1 MARYPLG
8 GDVELGPILVKNG
21 AGVLS
26 DADGGLVLTI
36 QNPDATTTAYSSLTH
51 DSLGTYHQNLLTAS
65 LTQLGHYQWKSAA
78 SVGGSVGVG
87 FGEFDIFDP
96 FEVQL
101 LSLQDAKDALR
112 IPQLNTTNDT
122 KLLRKM
128 ASIESDIEMLIGG
141 PVITRQ
147 ITERVELTSGYTAL
161 VLRKRPVVS
170 VVSITSVASG
180 GALSIADME
189 VDPVAN
195 IVRRKLGLPFYGPY
209 FTWMPIMTVV
219 YTAGLGTTAPP
230 AIAEAAEMILIH
242 QWTTQR
248 GAAPVPGQGGGDTVA
263 MPGMEYGIPGMAAEK
278 LSPFMQEAFI

>member
-8 GDVELGPILVKNG
+8 QTITIPITVKDGNG
-21 AGVLS
+21 ALT
-26 DADGGLVLTI
+26 DADGGVTLLS
-36 QNPDATTTAYSSLTH
+36 NLPDATTKTYGSPTH
-51 DSLGTYHQNLLTAS
+51 TSTGLYTQILPLADIV
-65 LTQLGHYQWKSAA
+65 QLGHYQWKSTAL
-78 SVGGSVGVG
+78 VGGNAGVG
-87 FGEFDIFDP
+87 YGEFDIFDP

-112 IPQLNTTNDT
+112 IPQTNTTYDT

-147 ITERVELTSGYTAL
+147 ITERVELTSGYTTL

-180 GALSIADME
+180 GALSITDME

-195 IVRRKLGLPFYGPY
+195 VVRRKLGLPFYGPY

-219 YTAGLGTTAPP
+219 YAAGLGTSAPA

-248 GAAPVPGQGGGDTVA
+248 GPVPVPGGGGQDTVVL
-263 MPGMEYGIPGMAAEK
+263 PGMEYGIPDLAAEK
-278 LSPFMQEAFI
+278 LSPFMQEAYI